1 MKRLKRL
8 LTSPI
13 AALMLL
19 SAMFLS
25 ATGVLAE
32 DDECWNNN
40 YHCEW
45 YWYGPIPYYWCH
57 EAASNRACDGGGNIF
72 IGW

>member
-1 MKRLKRL
+1 MKQIKRF

-19 SAMFLS
+19 GAMLVPT
-25 ATGVLAE
+25 AVLAE
-32 DDECWNNN
+32 EECWNNN

-45 YWYGPIPYYWCH
+45 NWYGPFPYYWCH
-57 EAASNRACDGGGNIF
+57 EAASNRKCDGGGNIF